1 MLTQVL
7 FRLHQFEILFLPSC
21 SLCHETLR
29 CPPLRIWLKCNR
41 WLGLK
46 YKVRFR
52 KIVLPHTLHM
62 CHVCMQHV
70 RSLLNV
76 CVCVCVCVRA
86 CVCVCSVECVC
97 VCVRERE
104 RERIFAA
111 NLQVYS
117 ALNHAH
123 RQKWYQNKVNIRIG
137 ILILMT

>member
-46 YKVRFR
+46 YKVKFR
-52 KIVLPHTLHM
+52 KIVLPHTRHM

-76 CVCVCVCVRA
+76 CM
-86 CVCVCSVECVC
+86 CVC

-123 RQKWYQNKVNIRIG
+123 RQKCHQNKVNIRIG